1 MYDFKLICS
10 YTRKQAIE
18 DGVLVD
24 ITKSAMQVGFKIH
37 TVITWNLY
45 TRYISPPA
53 GLDGYGQSV
62 EGRLYDVLWLAVL
75 TARSNAQSSRME
87 FDVLFQMAP
96 GEPERVRVVADIGPG
111 DHGEPVLT
119 IMLPGDD

>member
-1 MYDFKLICS
+1 MNDFKIIYS
-10 YTRKQAIE
+10 YTRKQAVE

-24 ITKSAMQVGFKIH
+24 ITKYAIQVGFKIH
-37 TVITWNLY
+37 TAITWNLY
-45 TRYISPPA
+45 SSYVCPPA
-53 GLDGYGQSV
+53 GLEGYGQSI

-96 GEPERVRVVADIGPG
+96 GEPERVRVIADIGPG
-111 DHGEPVLT
+111 DQGEPVLT

>member
-1 MYDFKLICS
+1 MNDFEIIYS
-10 YTRKQAIE
+10 YTRKQAVE

-24 ITKSAMQVGFKIH
+24 ITKYAIQVGFKIH
-37 TVITWNLY
+37 TAITGNLY
-45 TRYISPPA
+45 FSYVCPPA
-53 GLDGYGQSV
+53 GLEGYGQSI

-96 GEPERVRVVADIGPG
+96 GEPERVRVIADIGPG
-111 DHGEPVLT
+111 DQGEPVLT